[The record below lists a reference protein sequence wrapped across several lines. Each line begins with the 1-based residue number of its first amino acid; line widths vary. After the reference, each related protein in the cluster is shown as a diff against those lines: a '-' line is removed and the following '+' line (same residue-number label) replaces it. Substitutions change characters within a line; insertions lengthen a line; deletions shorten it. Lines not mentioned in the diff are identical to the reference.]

1 MEMISY
7 HGTPDSSEV
16 LLLLLL
22 FFSPFGPLKGC
33 SFNYSPIATS
43 DFSQDIKPLK
53 EYLLLDYKVSM
64 PFNLKPDIFCSV
76 LWDLHFI
83 NENLKK
89 LINVSGKRLKKLFEK
104 LYDHTKFVEDCNIEV
119 DNSSTSFE
127 LINISQFV
135 DVIPSRLQFLSKE
148 IERITSEEEHV
159 DFKNCTIIQSQIAGI
174 RSAPIGQSLSVLQNL
189 LLPINTSDR
198 KLEKKQSSQ
207 PISHKR
213 TYWWLLLSAILVC
226 LLICLWKKCK
236 WSSSRAI

>member
-1 MEMISY
+1 MEMIWY
-7 HGTPDSSEV
+7 HGTPDSSV
-16 LLLLLL
+16 
-22 FFSPFGPLKGC
+22 
-33 SFNYSPIATS
+33 
-43 DFSQDIKPLK
+43 K

-127 LINISQFV
+127 LINISQFI

-159 DFKNCTIIQSQIAGI
+159 DFKNCTIIQSQI
-174 RSAPIGQSLSVLQNL
+174 GQSLSVLQNL
-189 LLPINTSDR
+189 LLPINTSDW
-198 KLEKKQSSQ
+198 KLEKKQSFQ
-207 PISHKR
+207 PISHKS
-213 TYWWLLLSAILVC
+213 TYWWLLFPAILVC
-226 LLICLWKKCK
+226 LLISLWKKCQ